1 VLCKLLK
8 TENSEAA
15 MRFLFVGILTI
26 ILSGCLGEKTFDA
39 SSETSIKKSTKA
51 IQEALPKEKIEDFN
65 KAMMYF
71 FVGGENGFKTMMGAA
86 FLGES
91 DAVRDNFAGNLKVID
106 GLTGEQI
113 IEKHKKIVAEQKAVS
128 ELENEAEN
136 FLENKKFQEAL
147 EKYEEIGK
155 IPYGVGS
162 SEAGIKN
169 TKKAMQEFAV
179 SELENEAKNFLE
191 NKKFQEALEKYEEI
205 GKIPYGA
212 GSSEAGIK
220 NTKKAMQEFTEKMG
234 YIDNVEITEFTAKRI
249 DTYTENGIP
258 AVRISLKN
266 KGDRSLDMVKVIIY
280 FQDKGG
286 QTIFEEHFTPVLVS
300 DYSFSDNN
308 KPLKPGY
315 VYEMEMDKFL
325 RAPLTTLFYVVLSA

>member
-155 IPYGVGS
+155 IPYG
-162 SEAGIKN
+162 
-169 TKKAMQEFAV
+169 
-179 SELENEAKNFLE
+179 
-191 NKKFQEALEKYEEI
+191 
-205 GKIPYGA
+205 A

-325 RAPLTTLFYVVLSA
+325 TIESELSEWAEGKAIAKVVDIKFSE